1 MRALVYEEKNDDYNA
16 HLNWGKYN
24 VLRGNNDIAI
34 NEFLNAV
41 QIKDDDIDLMF
52 ELAEL
57 LTANKEIDHASEYYS
72 KIVKIDPNNK
82 EALEKLAQYKEG
94 IGDYNGQVACLEQIV
109 DPHGSYANDT
119 EALKNLA
126 RAYEKIKAKG
136 KALEVYK
143 RYLELIKNPSE
154 YKVVKDKIEKLENF
168 GVADAEESEG
178 LLDKIM
184 KIFGK

>member
-1 MRALVYEEKNDDYNA
+1 M
-16 HLNWGKYN
+16 
-24 VLRGNNDIAI
+24 
-34 NEFLNAV
+34 
-41 QIKDDDIDLMF
+41 
-52 ELAEL
+52 
-57 LTANKEIDHASEYYS
+57 
-72 KIVKIDPNNK
+72 
-82 EALEKLAQYKEG
+82 AQYKEG
-94 IGDYNGQVACLEQIV
+94 IGDYNGQIACLEQIV
-109 DPHGSYANDT
+109 DPHGSNANDT

-178 LLDKIM
+178 LIDKIM